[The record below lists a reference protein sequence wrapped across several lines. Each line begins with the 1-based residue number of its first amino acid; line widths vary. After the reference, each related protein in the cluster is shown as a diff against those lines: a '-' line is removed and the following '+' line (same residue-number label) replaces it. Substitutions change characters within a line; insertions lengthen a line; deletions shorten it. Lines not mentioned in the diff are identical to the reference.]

1 MPRLQV
7 GNFWHCLSHA
17 GRFASEK
24 TIRNGPAHIPSRA
37 FFISRSQTHTAPLV
51 SSGAVFVWR
60 FLMITQGIEM
70 LDLRTG
76 CRMLRIS
83 MRSAHRHQANPNSD
97 LPKFFHVGGRCFYE
111 RAAI

>member
-1 MPRLQV
+1 
-7 GNFWHCLSHA
+7 
-17 GRFASEK
+17 
-24 TIRNGPAHIPSRA
+24 
-37 FFISRSQTHTAPLV
+37 
-51 SSGAVFVWR
+51 
-60 FLMITQGIEM
+60 MITQGIEM

-111 RAAI
+111 RAAIERFLARKAAAAEAEAEARLRDYVSPLAAFTVPAAAILRSAFVT